1 MQVLRQVHSL
11 FLPVKPLERGS
22 TRFCSVRALCWQ
34 EHRRLRLLSQVF
46 SSCPASRLLLS
57 QAFVWLGK
65 EWYCEAG
72 LASWGQGGSVEPR
85 QDRTQLLL
93 EMQEHQHLS
102 NSSGQQVFPPPPMS
116 PPIPPPPQ
124 SLGASKR
131 QRRRRVGLENNI
143 CWILNTWVKL
153 TKNYEHTFRLG

>member
-57 QAFVWLGK
+57 QAFVWLGE
-65 EWYCEAG
+65 EWFCEAG
-72 LASWGQGGSVEPR
+72 LASWGQGGSMEPR
-85 QDRTQLLL
+85 QERTQLLL
-93 EMQEHQHLS
+93 EMQEHQYLS

-116 PPIPPPPQ
+116 PPVPPPPQ
-124 SLGASKR
+124 SLSASKR

-153 TKNYEHTFRLG
+153 TKHYEHTFRLG